1 MKILL
6 ASADLDDIAWA
17 ATNGFLDGVM
27 TTPALFREHDL
38 DEREQLVDICRVV
51 DAPVYVTVHAVDA
64 DDAYRDGRE
73 LARLSDQIVV
83 QIPLIE
89 DALSAVRRLANDG
102 VRVASLLV
110 FNAAQ
115 GLLAAKAGA
124 CCVVTPIDHL
134 DQVGHSGI
142 EVVRELRA
150 AFDASGTECD
160 IIALRPTTAMQ
171 FAACALAGADA
182 VAVGASEL
190 RHLLVHPLTDRG
202 IDQFLSELA
211 RHHSAWTPA

>member
-1 MKILL
+1 MRILL
-6 ASADLDDIAWA
+6 ASTDLDDIAWA
-17 ATNGFLDGVM
+17 AASGFLDGVM
-27 TTPALFREHDL
+27 TTPALFRERDR
-38 DEREQLVDICRVV
+38 DERDQLVDICRAADV
-51 DAPVYVTVHAVDA
+51 PVYVTVRAVDA
-64 DDAYRDGRE
+64 EDAYRDGKE
-73 LARLSDQIVV
+73 LARISDQIVV

-89 DALSAVRRLANDG
+89 EALSAVRRLANDG
-102 VRVASLLV
+102 IRVASLLV

-124 CCVVTPIDHL
+124 SSVVTPIDHI

-142 EVVRELRA
+142 EIVRELRA

-171 FAACALAGADA
+171 FAACTLAGADA

-202 IDQFLSELA
+202 IDQFLNELT
-211 RHHSAWTPA
+211 RHHHAWTPA

>member
-17 ATNGFLDGVM
+17 SANGFLDGVL
-27 TTPALFREHDL
+27 TTPALLREQDRE
-38 DEREQLVDICRVV
+38 EREQLAEVCRVV
-51 DAPVYVTVHAVDA
+51 DAPVYVTVHAVDG
-64 DDAYRDGRE
+64 DDAYRDGKD

-89 DALSAVRRLANDG
+89 DAITAVRRLANDG

-115 GLLAAKAGA
+115 ALLAAKAGA

-142 EVVRELRA
+142 DIVRELRA

-171 FAACALAGADA
+171 FAECALAGADA
-182 VAVGASEL
+182 VAVGASVL

-211 RHHSAWTPA
+211 RHHVAWTPA

>member
-17 ATNGFLDGVM
+17 ASNGFLDGVM
-27 TTPALFREHDL
+27 TTPPLFREHDG

-64 DDAYRDGRE
+64 DDAYRDGKE
-73 LARLSDQIVV
+73 LSRLSDQIVV

>member
-6 ASADLDDIAWA
+6 ASADLDDITWA
-17 ATNGFLDGVM
+17 SANGFLDGVM
-27 TTPALFREHDL
+27 TTPALLREQDRDEHD
-38 DEREQLVDICRVV
+38 QLADICRIV
-51 DAPVYVTVHAVDA
+51 DAPVYVTVRSVDA
-64 DDAYRDGRE
+64 DDTYRDGTE

-89 DALSAVRRLANDG
+89 DALTAVRRLANDG

-142 EVVRELRA
+142 EIVGELRA

-171 FAACALAGADA
+171 FAACALARADA

-190 RHLLVHPLTDRG
+190 RCLLVHPLTDRG

-211 RHHSAWTPA
+211 RHHSAWSPA

>member
-17 ATNGFLDGVM
+17 ASHGFLDGVM
-27 TTPALFREHDL
+27 TTPALFREHDG

-64 DDAYRDGRE
+64 DDAYRDGKE
-73 LARLSDQIVV
+73 LSRLSDQIVV

-134 DQVGHSGI
+134 DQVGHSGV
-142 EVVRELRA
+142 EVVRELLA

>member
-1 MKILL
+1 MRILL
-6 ASADLDDIAWA
+6 ASTDLDDIAWA
-17 ATNGFLDGVM
+17 AANGFLDGVM
-27 TTPALFREHDL
+27 TTPALFREQDRE
-38 DEREQLVDICRVV
+38 ERDQLVDICRAV
-51 DAPVYVTVHAVDA
+51 DVPVYATVRAVDA
-64 DDAYRDGRE
+64 EDAFRDGKE
-73 LARLSDQIVV
+73 LARISDQIIV

-89 DALSAVRRLANDG
+89 DAVSAVRRLANDG

-124 CCVVTPIDHL
+124 SSVVTPIDHL

-142 EVVRELRA
+142 DVVRELRA

-171 FAACALAGADA
+171 FAACTLAGADA
-182 VAVGASEL
+182 IAVGPSEL

-202 IDQFLSELA
+202 IDHYLSEIA
-211 RHHSAWTPA
+211 RQHQAWAPA

>member
-6 ASADLDDIAWA
+6 ASADLDDISWA
-17 ATNGFLDGVM
+17 AGNGFLDGVM
-27 TTPALFREHDL
+27 TTPALFREQER
-38 DEREQLVDICRVV
+38 DERDQLVDICRVV

-64 DDAYRDGRE
+64 EDAYRDGKE
-73 LARLSDQIVV
+73 LARISDEIVV

-89 DALSAVRRLANDG
+89 DAVSAIRRLSNDG

-142 EVVRELRA
+142 EIVRELRA
-150 AFDASGTECD
+150 AYDASGTECD

-171 FAACALAGADA
+171 FAACTMAGADA
-182 VAVGASEL
+182 VALGASEL

-211 RHHSAWTPA
+211 RHHPAWTPA

>member
-27 TTPALFREHDL
+27 TMPALFREHDR
-38 DEREQLVDICRVV
+38 DERELLLDICRVV

-64 DDAYRDGRE
+64 DDTYRDGRE
-73 LARLSDQIVV
+73 LSRLSDQIVV

>member
-1 MKILL
+1 MRILL

-17 ATNGFLDGVM
+17 VANGFLDGVM
-27 TTPALFREHDL
+27 TTPALLREQDR
-38 DEREQLVDICRVV
+38 DERDQLVDICHAV

-64 DDAYRDGRE
+64 DDTYRDGKE
-73 LARLSDQIVV
+73 LSRLSDQIVV

-124 CCVVTPIDHL
+124 CCVITPIDHL

>member
-17 ATNGFLDGVM
+17 AASGFLDGVM
-27 TTPALFREHDL
+27 TTPALLREQER
-38 DEREQLVDICRVV
+38 DEREQLIEICRVV
-51 DAPVYVTVHAVDA
+51 DAPIYVTVHAVDGE
-64 DDAYRDGRE
+64 DVYRDGKD
-73 LARLSDQIVV
+73 LARLSDQIVIQV
-83 QIPLIE
+83 PLVE
-89 DALSAVRRLANDG
+89 DAIGAVRRLANDG

-115 GLLAAKAGA
+115 ALLAAKAGA
-124 CCVVTPIDHL
+124 SSVVTTIDQL
-134 DQVGHSGI
+134 DQVGHRGI
-142 EVVRELRA
+142 DAVRELRS

-160 IIALRPTTAMQ
+160 VIAMRPATATQ
-171 FAACALAGADA
+171 FADCAVAGADA
-182 VAVGASEL
+182 VAVGASIL

-202 IDQFLSELA
+202 IDQFLSDLA

>member
-17 ATNGFLDGVM
+17 ASNGFLDGVM
-27 TTPALFREHDL
+27 TTPALFREHDG
-38 DEREQLVDICRVV
+38 DEREQLVDMCRVV

-64 DDAYRDGRE
+64 DDAYRDGKE
-73 LARLSDQIVV
+73 LSRLSDQIVV

-134 DQVGHSGI
+134 DQVGHSGV

>member
-17 ATNGFLDGVM
+17 ASNGFLDGVM
-27 TTPALFREHDL
+27 TTPALFREHDG
-38 DEREQLVDICRVV
+38 DEREQLVDMCRVV

-64 DDAYRDGRE
+64 DDAYRDGKE
-73 LARLSDQIVV
+73 LSRLSDQIVV

-134 DQVGHSGI
+134 DQVGHSGV

-182 VAVGASEL
+182 VAVGPSEL

>member
-73 LARLSDQIVV
+73 LSRLSDQIVV

-211 RHHSAWTPA
+211 RHHTAWTPA